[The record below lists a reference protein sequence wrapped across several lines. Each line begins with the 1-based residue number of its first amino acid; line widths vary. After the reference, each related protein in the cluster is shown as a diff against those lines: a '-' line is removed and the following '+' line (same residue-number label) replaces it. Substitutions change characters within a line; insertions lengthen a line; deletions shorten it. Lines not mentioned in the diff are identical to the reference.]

1 MYKCSHYKI
10 VIVRGHGSNATN
22 TKTNIPDN
30 TLLPESQSQT
40 SYYVAA
46 ATRVEEFQSVF
57 LIGDGQT
64 YLLYS
69 ERFVNVPLSIDQEYM
84 VFIRLYSSLNVSYHT
99 LLHVGGRLKSAMFK
113 ATVVFVFSLYM
124 SAVFSF

>member
-10 VIVRGHGSNATN
+10 VIVRGRGSNATN

-30 TLLPESQSQT
+30 TLLPDSQSQT

-69 ERFVNVPLSIDQEYM
+69 ERFVNVPLSIDQEYT

-99 LLHVGGRLKSAMFK
+99 LLHVLNVGGRLKSAN
-113 ATVVFVFSLYM
+113 V
-124 SAVFSF
+124 